1 LKTTVVWSVVA
12 GLATTSCSAIF
23 HLDEYSTRDPDGSL
37 SSDNRG
43 TSLPTGDG
51 GGGDG
56 DADHCVGPS
65 CMRGA
70 CIAFDNV
77 SRIPGFTA
85 DASLPPLAEAASGAG
100 TGDAGG
106 ADGSKSADAS
116 DAGAGDGPHDAS
128 SASMPQCSSLPRP
141 GYVIGSSGLTS
152 IAEELGAL
160 ASTVP
165 ITLVYTI
172 AHSCDG
178 AKSIVVNETAFE
190 TGSTTANYWDV
201 AGTTHVCQ
209 LDAASQYADIGLSNV
224 FADQCLSLPQGA
236 SGIGD
241 FRGPVTPG
249 TVVVPN
255 TSTQTSISAEALYY
269 IVGLGT
275 GAVAPWTSFDYLFV
289 NPNSGVQLD
298 FGLAI
303 GVPPARWK
311 GTVVASATQ
320 NIAKVAAS
328 LHPDETL
335 GTMGTDL
342 VEAAS
347 TSSAIK
353 ELAYQD
359 FGQDCG
365 YYPNSTATS
374 ADKRNVRDGH
384 YPIWGFTHMFTKV
397 NAQSVP
403 LNPDAATIIGYFTG
417 NVPTPTGN
425 FLKYVINDHLVPM
438 CAMRVTRSAEM
449 GPLSPY
455 TPSPGCGCYFDSIST
470 GSSSC
475 DTCSTSAN
483 CPSTAPHCNLGYC
496 EAN

>member
-1 LKTTVVWSVVA
+1 LRTIVLSSLAA

-23 HLDEYSTRDPDGSL
+23 HLDEYSTRDLDGSL
-37 SSDNRG
+37 SSGNPG
-43 TSLPTGDG
+43 TSLPTAEDG
-51 GGGDG
+51 GTSG
-56 DADHCVGPS
+56 DAGHCVGPS
-65 CMRGA
+65 CTGGA

-77 SRIPGFTA
+77 SRIQGFTP
-85 DASLPPLAEAASGAG
+85 DASLPPLPAAGAGAG
-100 TGDAGG
+100 TSDAGG
-106 ADGSKSADAS
+106 ADANKSG
-116 DAGAGDGPHDAS
+116 DAGDAGTGNGAQDAS
-128 SASMPQCSSLPRP
+128 SATLPLCSSLPRP
-141 GYVIGSSGLTS
+141 VYVIGSSGLTS

-160 ASTVP
+160 ASTSP
-165 ITLVYTI
+165 ITLIYTI

-178 AKSIVVNETAFE
+178 AKSIVVNQTAFD
-190 TGSTTANYWDV
+190 TGATTANYWDV
-201 AGTTHVCQ
+201 AGTTHLCQ

-236 SGIGD
+236 AGIGD

-249 TVVVPN
+249 TVVAPN
-255 TSTQTSISAEALYY
+255 TSTQATISAEALYY
-269 IVGLGT
+269 VVGLGT
-275 GAVAPWTSFDYLFV
+275 GAVAPWTSNDYLFV
-289 NPNSGVQLD
+289 NPSSGVQLD

-303 GVPPARWK
+303 GVPAARWK

-342 VEAAS
+342 VEAAN
-347 TSSAIK
+347 TSSTIK

-359 FGQDCG
+359 FGQDCA

-374 ADKRNVRDGH
+374 ADKRNVRDGR

-417 NVPTPTGN
+417 NIPTPTGN
-425 FLKYVINDHLVPM
+425 FLKYVITDHLVPM

-449 GPLSPY
+449 GVLSPY
-455 TPSPGCGCYFDSIST
+455 TPSPSCGCYFDSIAM

-475 DTCSTSAN
+475 DPCSTSAN